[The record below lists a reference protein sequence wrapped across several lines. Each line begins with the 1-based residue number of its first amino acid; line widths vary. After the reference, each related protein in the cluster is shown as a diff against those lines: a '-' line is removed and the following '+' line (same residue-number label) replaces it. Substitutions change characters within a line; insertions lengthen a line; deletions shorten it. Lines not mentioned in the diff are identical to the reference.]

1 MLFSFAAVGF
11 IQLIESKSLYR
22 VDKNIIVLDIFTI
35 TMYIFF
41 ELYIV
46 NYRAILM
53 NGYLEASYPS
63 SHTMMV
69 VCFMAVVIIE
79 CGILIKNKKLT
90 QLLMLF

>member
-1 MLFSFAAVGF
+1 
-11 IQLIESKSLYR
+11 
-22 VDKNIIVLDIFTI
+22 
-35 TMYIFF
+35 
-41 ELYIV
+41 
-46 NYRAILM
+46 M